1 MARRSRRPKQFRG
14 DVDHNRVWSSLE
26 VGCDLEISWS
36 ALTGYTITST
46 RLASKRPDL
55 CGYPLYGTVARVAGI
70 EQEDL
75 GIRGMTKTLH
85 L

>member
-1 MARRSRRPKQFRG
+1 MVGPYRL
-14 DVDHNRVWSSLE
+14 HNHL
-26 VGCDLEISWS
+26 D
-36 ALTGYTITST
+36 ST
-46 RLASKRPDL
+46 RFEETDL
-55 CGYPLYGTVARVAGI
+55 CGYPLYETVTRVAGI